1 MNAPFMSGKMRA
13 ALVVI
18 GLVLLFAVPSLTRNE
33 YVLALGVSFA
43 TFAVLSGGLN
53 LVYGYAGL
61 LSFAQVGFFGVG
73 AYAAALLVTDGNWPV
88 WAGALAGALLAAL
101 MGLGIGY
108 SSLRLSRHA
117 FAIVTLS
124 FALLCMIISRDWV
137 SLTRGAMG
145 IPGLT
150 VPQFNFPGGL
160 SWRLNKPTDFYYLLL
175 GLAVACQAVIY
186 AVVTSRIGRA
196 LKAVKMNEPLA
207 QSQGINPL
215 RYKLMA
221 VTLSAFMTGLM
232 GALFVFYLTIVDPS
246 IFDFYYTETML
257 IMVILGG
264 AGSFWGVLFSSAIL
278 TVLPDML
285 RFTTDL
291 RMVLYGLILIIA
303 MLVFPGGIGGWFER
317 RRIERWRKLPYGGRS
332 AP

>member
-1 MNAPFMSGKMRA
+1 MNNPLMSGRMRA
-13 ALVVI
+13 TLVVV
-18 GLVLLFAVPSLTRNE
+18 GLVLLFAVPSFTRNE

-73 AYAAALLVTDGNWPV
+73 AYAAALLVTDANWPV
-88 WAGALAGALLAAL
+88 WAGALAGAVLAAL
-101 MGLGIGY
+101 MGLGVGY

-124 FALLCMIISRDWV
+124 FALLCMIVSRDWV

-145 IPGLT
+145 IPGLA
-150 VPQFNFPGGL
+150 VPQFSFPGGL
-160 SWRLNKPTDFYYLLL
+160 SWRLNKPADFYYLLL

-232 GALFVFYLTIVDPS
+232 GGFFVFYLTIVDPS

-278 TVLPDML
+278 TLLPDML

-291 RMVLYGLILIIA
+291 RMVLYGFILILA

-317 RRIERWRKLPYGGRS
+317 RRIERWRKVPYGGRGT
-332 AP
+332 P

>member
-1 MNAPFMSGKMRA
+1 MNDQRMSGKMRA

-18 GLVLLFAVPSLTRNE
+18 GLALLFAVPSFTRNE

-61 LSFAQVGFFGVG
+61 LSFAQVGFFGLG
-73 AYAAALLVTDGNWPV
+73 AYAAALLVTDANWPV

-101 MGLGIGY
+101 VGLGIGY

-145 IPGLT
+145 ITGLA

-175 GLAVACQAVIY
+175 GLAVVCQAVIY

-232 GALFVFYLTIVDPS
+232 GGFFVFYLTIVDPS

-291 RMVLYGLILIIA
+291 RMVLYGFILIIA

-317 RRIERWRKLPYGGRS
+317 RRIERWRKVPYGGRS